1 MPDPEEVTKGLT
13 GVITKGLGI
22 LGQGV
27 GVVSQVLRSADA
39 SVQQVDGALTGVNPA
54 PPAAAL
60 GGQAASEEQ
69 VAQQVASL
77 VREAGGEATATGNP
91 QAPGAV
97 GKFQEA
103 LSRLFRL
110 QIPTTESLADLVPT
124 PMEMLRGGLKDLR
137 GNMALVRLANGMGTL
152 GDVQEVANYAE
163 VVTGRIQGLHT
174 LAPIGAAPPVEAAA
188 PPVEAPPPGPTPRKR
203 RGKPQ
208 RKKKRSKGVVFAE
221 AVAAEVDNPQVTA
234 WQEEYAFGD
243 IDEQEWVSR
252 LATWA
257 EAQGYDS
264 LDPIFDKA
272 AARAKK

>member
-1 MPDPEEVTKGLT
+1 MPDPAEVTKGISD
-13 GVITKGLGI
+13 VITKGLG
-22 LGQGV
+22 LFGQGV
-27 GVVSQVLRSADA
+27 NVVSQVLRHGDSA
-39 SVQQVDGALTGVNPA
+39 VKEMDGALTGGNPA
-54 PPAAAL
+54 PPAAAVAL
-60 GGQAASEEQ
+60 GQASEEQ

-103 LSRLFRL
+103 MRRLFQL
-110 QIPTTESLADLVPT
+110 QIPTTPESLADLVPT
-124 PMEMLRGGLKDLR
+124 PIEMLRTGLKDFR

-163 VVTGRIQGLHT
+163 VVTGRIQALQVPVT
-174 LAPIGAAPPVEAAA
+174 AAAPAPLSPAAPPVETAPAAR
-188 PPVEAPPPGPTPRKR
+188 PTSRR

-208 RKKKRSKGVVFAE
+208 RRKKRSKGVLFAE
-221 AVAAEVDNPQVTA
+221 AVASEVGNPQVQA
-234 WQEEYAFGD
+234 WQEEYAYGD
-243 IDEQEWVSR
+243 ITEEAWVNR

-264 LDPIFDKA
+264 LDEIYDKA
-272 AARAKK
+272 AARVK